1 MIFIV
6 DDQQAVLD
14 AVTDILQLIELEG
27 LTVDTAASARRTF
40 AQKQNEIQLILLD
53 LTLPDEPGEALLD
66 FFTAERPDIP
76 VVIMSGYSRAS
87 LATRPELAAAADVL
101 EKPFRLDELLRIVQ
115 ANLK

>member
-27 LTVDTAASARRTF
+27 LTVDTAAAARRTF

-53 LTLPDEPGEALLD
+53 LTLPDEPGRPGGGRMERAG
-66 FFTAERPDIP
+66 AE
-76 VVIMSGYSRAS
+76 
-87 LATRPELAAAADVL
+87 
-101 EKPFRLDELLRIVQ
+101 
-115 ANLK
+115 LKAG